1 MLYLETIFSSCHG
14 NAKSNKTYS
23 ILFFCGSEMEMY
35 SLSKGLKVCRQDLVN
50 KPKKEK
56 QDQYSPTQTKNAS
69 SVVFITIA
77 ILRSFH

>member
-1 MLYLETIFSSCHG
+1 
-14 NAKSNKTYS
+14 
-23 ILFFCGSEMEMY
+23 MEMY
-35 SLSKGLKVCRQDLVN
+35 SFSKGLKVCRQDPVN

-77 ILRSFH
+77 I